1 MTGPGSI
8 KTRILLLSA
17 GVLAATPAL
26 AHHPMGGE
34 VPGTLADGLMSGL
47 AHPILGVDHL
57 AALVAVG
64 LIAAR
69 GAGLFATPAFWV
81 LGMLAGVAL
90 HMAGIGLPFGEALV
104 AGTVLALGLALVAP
118 RALARPALLGLVA
131 AGGFMHGHAL
141 AEAIIGAEATPLV
154 AYLAGLAIVQFALAA
169 GIALVAR
176 GFGRELAQPAGLR
189 AAGLALAVVGA
200 GFLVSGLVGSA

>member
-1 MTGPGSI
+1 MTGPGSTE
-8 KTRILLLSA
+8 TRILVALA

-26 AHHPMGGE
+26 AHHPLGGD
-34 VPGTLADGLMSGL
+34 VPGTLVDGLMSGL

-69 GAGLFATPAFWV
+69 GAGLLAAPGGWV

-90 HMAGIGLPFGEALV
+90 HMAGVGLPFGEALV

-118 RALARPALLGLVA
+118 GALSRPAVLALVA

-141 AEAIIGAEATPLV
+141 AESIIGAEATPLV
-154 AYLAGLAIVQFALAA
+154 AYLAGLAIVQIALAA

-176 GFGRELAQPAGLR
+176 GLGREPAQPAGLR

>member
-1 MTGPGSI
+1 MTAQGSHR
-8 KTRILLLSA
+8 TRILLIIA

-34 VPGTLADGLMSGL
+34 VPGTLMDGLMSGL

-69 GAGLFATPAFWV
+69 GAGLLATPGAWV
-81 LGMLAGVAL
+81 LGMLAGVGL
-90 HMAGIGLPFGEALV
+90 HMAGIGLLFGEALV
-104 AGTVLALGLALVAP
+104 AGSVLALGLALFAP
-118 RALARPALLGLVA
+118 GALSRSALLALVG

-141 AEAIIGAEATPLV
+141 AESIIGAEATPLV
-154 AYLAGLAIVQFALAA
+154 AYLTGLAIVQVGLAA
-169 GIALVAR
+169 GITLVVR
-176 GFGRELAQPAGLR
+176 SLGRELDQPAALR

>member
-1 MTGPGSI
+1 MIAHRST
-8 KTRILLLSA
+8 KAVLA
-17 GVLAATPAL
+17 LAATAIVAAGPAL
-26 AHHPMGGE
+26 AHHPMGGA
-34 VPGTLADGLMSGL
+34 VPGTLTEGLMSGL

-69 GAGLFATPAFWV
+69 GAGLLATPIVWV

-104 AGTVLALGLALVAP
+104 AGTVIVLGVALVAP
-118 RALARPALLGLVA
+118 RALSRSSLLALVG

-141 AEAIIGAEATPLV
+141 GESIIGAEATPLV
-154 AYLAGLAIVQFALAA
+154 AYLAGLAIVQAGLAA
-169 GIALVAR
+169 GIALLVRYSGR
-176 GFGRELAQPAGLR
+176 GMDQPAALR
-189 AAGLALAVVGA
+189 TAGLALAVVGA
-200 GFLVSGLVGSA
+200 GFLVSGFIGSV